1 MTTAPSDSRIRTLGA
16 SPITH
21 SDQGA
26 LSLDD
31 LARIRGA
38 ADHATIGAS
47 AARVAINQDCQVGGT
62 AQVGNSFQPL
72 TNPQILRASNFDP
85 ARDGNT
91 NIRGSVEVDAYVN
104 NLVRNNTLRADRND
118 AERIVAVY
126 RDESGALRNVD
137 VTGPIRQRGDT
148 TATTIDQ
155 SRVPPREQLV
165 AFAHSH
171 PRAQT
176 DSRHAVGAGDDSVL
190 TSYGVPNY
198 VTWGDGSAGRLFALE
213 RHDGQFAYRQVSGE
227 PLQRPRG
234 RELNAQEETT
244 ATADRLRDFQTRAR
258 TPR

>member
-1 MTTAPSDSRIRTLGA
+1 MTDTRIRTVGA
-16 SPITH
+16 STLTGTN
-21 SDQGA
+21 QGA
-26 LSLDD
+26 LSLEDI
-31 LARIRGA
+31 ARIRGA
-38 ADHATIGAS
+38 ADNAAIGPG
-47 AARVAINQDCQVGGT
+47 AARVMVNQDCQVGGS
-62 AQVGNSFQPL
+62 AQVGNNFQPL
-72 TNPQILRASNFDP
+72 TNPQILRASNFNA

-104 NLVRNNTLRADRND
+104 GLVRNNTLRADRND

-148 TATTIDQ
+148 TETTIDQ

-176 DSRHAVGAGDDSVL
+176 DSRHAVGVGDDSVL
-190 TSYGVPNY
+190 ARYGVPNY
-198 VTWGDGSAGRLFALE
+198 VTWGEGSAGRLFALE

-227 PLQRPRG
+227 ALQRPRG

-244 ATADRLRDFQTRAR
+244 ATAERLRDFQTRAR
-258 TPR
+258 PAR